1 MSKKRIQKNRY
12 QKRPK
17 SFTPPRQLGISLKYA
32 KLIGTDE
39 RFSSIYKEIDIEL
52 RSFAFYNQEGKTNG
66 NYFRLTENKDTLETF
81 NKLKEAEKSFIA
93 TVSNR
98 VDQGWTMIK
107 GNELFVS

>member
-32 KLIGTDE
+32 KLAGSDE

-52 RSFAFYNQEGKTNG
+52 RSFVYYSPDGKTNG
-66 NYFRLTENKDTLETF
+66 NYFKLTENKSIINTF
-81 NKLKEAEKSFIA
+81 DEFGVAEESFMSV
-93 TVSNR
+93 VSNR
-98 VDQGWTMIK
+98 IAKGWTMLK
-107 GNELFVS
+107 GDEIFVS

>member
-32 KLIGTDE
+32 KLCGSDE

-52 RSFAFYNQEGKTNG
+52 RSFVYYSPDGKTNG
-66 NYFRLTENKDTLETF
+66 NYFKLTENKSVLNTF
-81 NKLKEAEKSFIA
+81 DKFGVAEESFMSA
-93 TVSNR
+93 VSNR
-98 VDQGWTMIK
+98 MAQGWTMLK
-107 GNELFVS
+107 GDEIFVS

>member
-32 KLIGTDE
+32 KLAGSDE

-52 RSFAFYNQEGKTNG
+52 RSFVYYSPDGKTNG
-66 NYFRLTENKDTLETF
+66 NYFKLTENKSIINTF
-81 NKLKEAEKSFIA
+81 DEFGVAEESFVSV
-93 TVSNR
+93 VSNR
-98 VDQGWTMIK
+98 IAKGWTMLK
-107 GNELFVS
+107 GDEIFVS